1 MTSGNAWCQN
11 SALRTFVFPHVA
23 GRSIRLVFSEAACRG
38 QCCDRDPLPQ
48 TALVTALGQPFRA
61 IELPVL
67 AGHCRSVAQSLSDR
81 PRPRNLT
88 ILAAAVSSGGK
99 GVFSHRCPAATRAQ
113 YPRSGVGIF
122 ARRHALARPT
132 SDMPNRFDR
141 VRVDSD
147 QTSLYSASRVKVQS
161 GLRLSGGFAEGMG
174 ACSSV
179 FEDIAVTRDAN
190 STTFLPCLSSALCRS
205 FV

>member
-1 MTSGNAWCQN
+1 VAKLDSRVAPAYSIAQAAHYLKIPAPIVRSWVLGRNYPRQSGKGC
-11 SALRTFVFPHVA
+11 
-23 GRSIRLVFSEAACRG
+23 
-38 QCCDRDPLPQ
+38 
-48 TALVTALGQPFRA
+48 
-61 IELPVL
+61 
-67 AGHCRSVAQSLSDR
+67 GHCRSVAQSLSDR

-99 GVFSHRCPAATRAQ
+99 GVFSHPCPAATRAQ
-113 YPRSGVGIF
+113 YPRSGVGIV
-122 ARRHALARPT
+122 ARRHALERPT

-161 GLRLSGGFAEGMG
+161 GLRLSGRFAEGMG

>member
-1 MTSGNAWCQN
+1 MIRRLLFPAQSSPHALGACAYEGSWLLELLAGLFGN
-11 SALRTFVFPHVA
+11 SA
-23 GRSIRLVFSEAACRG
+23 GR
-38 QCCDRDPLPQ
+38 
-48 TALVTALGQPFRA
+48 
-61 IELPVL
+61 
-67 AGHCRSVAQSLSDR
+67 
-81 PRPRNLT
+81 RPRNLM
-88 ILAAAVSSGGK
+88 IFAAAVSTSAK
-99 GVFSHRCPAATRAQ
+99 GFFSQSCPTATRAQ

-147 QTSLYSASRVKVQS
+147 QTSLYSASRVKVRS
-161 GLRLSGGFAEGMG
+161 GLRLSGRFAEGMG